1 VGGVDRSLSGQ
12 HQRCVSRL
20 IGSDPTRISRGCT
33 EVLGQCCSFPSLR
46 ANRMASTT
54 ATRNGNPTEL
64 ELSAQPASHRL
75 TGCGPY
81 SQHHPSQPVMRYL
94 KAANGSGSASRMPDL
109 VRVVG
114 VRWVGMG
121 ARYVRFRPGRF
132 RGVGS
137 VRSRPLKEVS

>member
-1 VGGVDRSLSGQ
+1 MPVPGRRDVGL
-12 HQRCVSRL
+12 VSRRVRCSARSHQTVETDL
-20 IGSDPTRISRGCT
+20 PDRVRERI
-33 EVLGQCCSFPSLR
+33 L
-46 ANRMASTT
+46 
-54 ATRNGNPTEL
+54 
-64 ELSAQPASHRL
+64 
-75 TGCGPY
+75 
-81 SQHHPSQPVMRYL
+81 PVIRYL